1 MAENEAP
8 VSKKQRAL
16 GIILCIL
23 IFTAVGVISYFIC
36 KPMLEMSKDPAAF
49 RAYIDEQGVKGY
61 LMLMAAM
68 FLQVVAA
75 VIPGGPFEI
84 AAGYAFGVWKGALVA
99 DVAMTLGSLFVFLM
113 VRRFGTKFACL
124 FISKKKLDSVKFFH
138 YSSKRDLLAFVFFL
152 IPGTPKDIFTYVM
165 GFTDMKIPVWIF
177 ITFVG
182 RFPAILLSAMSGDS
196 LGAKNYTTFII
207 MIVLIVIVCIAGS
220 IIYSVWKKK
229 HDAAE
234 AAKLAAEGAAG
245 DEKEPAAVAVE
256 AEASAAEDPPE
267 GK

>member
-1 MAENEAP
+1 MEDNN
-8 VSKKQRAL
+8 VTVTRKQRVL

-23 IFTAVGVISYFIC
+23 IFAVVGTISYFIC

-49 RAYIDEQGVKGY
+49 RAYIDEQGIKGI

-84 AAGYAFGVWKGALVA
+84 AAGYAFGVWKGALIA

-113 VRRFGTKFACL
+113 VRRFGVKFACL

-138 YSSKRDLLAFVFFL
+138 ESARRDLLAFIFFL

-165 GFTDMKIPVWIF
+165 GFTDMKIPMWLF

-196 LGAKNYTTFII
+196 LGAKKYTTFII
-207 MIVLIVIVCIAGS
+207 MIIIIVVVCVAGS
-220 IIYSVWKKK
+220 IFYAVWKKK
-229 HDAAE
+229 HDAKVAAE
-234 AAKLAAEGAAG
+234 A
-245 DEKEPAAVAVE
+245 
-256 AEASAAEDPPE
+256 E
-267 GK
+267 GKDGASGEKGEAVTDTADADADT

>member
-1 MAENEAP
+1 MEDNN
-8 VSKKQRAL
+8 VTVTRKQRVT
-16 GIILCIL
+16 GIILCVL
-23 IFTAVGVISYFIC
+23 IFAVVGVISYFIC

-49 RAYIDEQGVKGY
+49 RAYIDEQGIKGI

-84 AAGYAFGVWKGALVA
+84 AAGYAFGVWKGALIA
-99 DVAMTLGSLFVFLM
+99 DVAMTIGSLFVFLM

-138 YSSKRDLLAFVFFL
+138 HSSKRDLLAFIFFL

-165 GFTDMKIPVWIF
+165 GFTDMKIPVWLF

-207 MIVLIVIVCIAGS
+207 MIVIIVIVCVAGS
-220 IIYSVWKKK
+220 IFYAIWKKK
-229 HDAAE
+229 HDAKEAAE
-234 AAKLAAEGAAG
+234 AAAVNGAVNGAIEGTEAAKA
-245 DEKEPAAVAVE
+245 E
-256 AEASAAEDPPE
+256 AEDTVSD
-267 GK
+267 G

>member
-1 MAENEAP
+1 MEDNN
-8 VSKKQRAL
+8 VTVTGKQRVT
-16 GIILCIL
+16 GIILCIF
-23 IFTAVGVISYFIC
+23 IFAAVGVISYFIC

-113 VRRFGTKFACL
+113 VRRFGVKFACL

-138 YSSKRDLLAFVFFL
+138 HSSRRDLLAFIFFL

-182 RFPAILLSAMSGDS
+182 RFPAILLSAMSGNAI
-196 LGAKNYTTFII
+196 GEKNYTMFII
-207 MIVLIVIVCIAGS
+207 MIILIIVVCIAGS
-220 IIYSVWKKK
+220 IFYALWKKK
-229 HDAAE
+229 HDAKEAAE
-234 AAKLAAEGAAG
+234 AAAVNGSVNGAIEGTEAVKAET
-245 DEKEPAAVAVE
+245 D
-256 AEASAAEDPPE
+256 DPSGE
-267 GK
+267 SV

>member
-1 MAENEAP
+1 MSENE
-8 VSKKQRAL
+8 VTVTKKQRAL
-16 GIILCIL
+16 GIILCVL
-23 IFTAVGVISYFIC
+23 IFAVVGVISYFIC

-113 VRRFGTKFACL
+113 VRRFGVKFACL
-124 FISKKKLDSVKFFH
+124 FVSKKKLDSVKFFH
-138 YSSKRDLLAFVFFL
+138 HSSKRDLLAFIFFL

-165 GFTDMKIPVWIF
+165 GFTDMKIPMWIF

-182 RFPAILLSAMSGDS
+182 RFPAIWLSAMSGAAI
-196 LGAKNYTTFII
+196 GEKNYTAFFIMLAI
-207 MIVLIVIVCIAGS
+207 IVVVCIAGS
-220 IIYSVWKKK
+220 IVYTSWKKK
-229 HDAAE
+229 HDAKE
-234 AAKLAAEGAAG
+234 AAEGA
-245 DEKEPAAVAVE
+245 VQ
-256 AEASAAEDPPE
+256 AESEE
-267 GK
+267 ISE

>member
-1 MAENEAP
+1 MVDNN
-8 VSKKQRAL
+8 VTVTRKQRVT

-23 IFTAVGVISYFIC
+23 IFAVVGVISYFIC

-49 RAYIDEQGVKGY
+49 RAYIDQQGIKGY

-84 AAGYAFGVWKGALVA
+84 AAGYAFGVWKGALIA

-113 VRRFGTKFACL
+113 VRKFGVKFACL
-124 FISKKKLDSVKFFH
+124 FVSKEKLDSVKFFH
-138 YSSKRDLLAFVFFL
+138 NSARRDLLAFIFFL

-165 GFTDMKIPVWIF
+165 GFTDMKVPMWIF

-182 RFPAILLSAMSGDS
+182 RFPAIFLSAMSGDAI
-196 LGAKNYTTFII
+196 GEKDYTTFFI
-207 MIVLIVIVCIAGS
+207 MIAIIVVVCIAGS
-220 IIYSVWKKK
+220 IFYSVWKKK
-229 HDAAE
+229 HDAKAVAAE
-234 AAKLAAEGAAG
+234 AASGEETGA
-245 DEKEPAAVAVE
+245 D
-256 AEASAAEDPPE
+256 
-267 GK
+267 

>member
-1 MAENEAP
+1 MEDNN
-8 VSKKQRAL
+8 VTVTRKQRVT

-23 IFTAVGVISYFIC
+23 IFAVVGVISYFIC

-49 RAYIDEQGVKGY
+49 RAYIDEQGIKGI

-84 AAGYAFGVWKGALVA
+84 AAGYAFGVWKGALIA
-99 DVAMTLGSLFVFLM
+99 DVAMTVGSLFVFLM
-113 VRRFGTKFACL
+113 VRKFGVKFACL
-124 FISKKKLDSVKFFH
+124 FVSKKKLDEVKFFH
-138 YSSKRDLLAFVFFL
+138 NSARRDLLAFIFFL

-207 MIVLIVIVCIAGS
+207 MIVLIVVVCVAGS
-220 IIYSVWKKK
+220 IFYAIWKKK
-229 HDAAE
+229 HDAKEAAE
-234 AAKLAAEGAAG
+234 AAAVNGAVNGAIEGTEAAKA
-245 DEKEPAAVAVE
+245 E
-256 AEASAAEDPPE
+256 AEDTVSD
-267 GK
+267 G

>member
-8 VSKKQRAL
+8 VTKKQRVL
-16 GIILCIL
+16 GIFLCLL
-23 IFTAVGVISYFIC
+23 IFAVVGVISYFIC

-113 VRRFGTKFACL
+113 VRRFGVKFACL
-124 FISKKKLDSVKFFH
+124 FVSKKKLDSVKFFH
-138 YSSKRDLLAFVFFL
+138 HSSKRDLLAFIFFL

-165 GFTDMKIPVWIF
+165 GFTDMKIPMWIF

-182 RFPAILLSAMSGDS
+182 RFPAILLSAMSGDAI
-196 LGAKNYTTFII
+196 GEKNYTSFII
-207 MIVLIVIVCIAGS
+207 MMIIIVVVCIAGS
-220 IIYSVWKKK
+220 IFYSVWKKK
-229 HDAAE
+229 HDAKAAAAASG
-234 AAKLAAEGAAG
+234 AAKA
-245 DEKEPAAVAVE
+245 DPE
-256 AEASAAEDPPE
+256 AEEQSSEA
-267 GK
+267 

>member
-1 MAENEAP
+1 MAENE
-8 VSKKQRAL
+8 VTVTKKQRVV

-23 IFTAVGVISYFIC
+23 IFALVGVISYFIC

-61 LMLMAAM
+61 LMLMVAM
-68 FLQVVAA
+68 FLQVIAA

-113 VRRFGTKFACL
+113 VRKFGVKFACL

-138 YSSKRDLLAFVFFL
+138 QSSKRDLLAFIFFL

-196 LGAKNYTTFII
+196 LGAKNYTSFII
-207 MIVLIVIVCIAGS
+207 MIVIIVVVCVAGS
-220 IIYSVWKKK
+220 IFYAVWKKK
-229 HDAAE
+229 HDEKE
-234 AAKLAAEGAAG
+234 AAALEA
-245 DEKEPAAVAVE
+245 EKEPSTE
-256 AEASAAEDPPE
+256 E
-267 GK
+267 